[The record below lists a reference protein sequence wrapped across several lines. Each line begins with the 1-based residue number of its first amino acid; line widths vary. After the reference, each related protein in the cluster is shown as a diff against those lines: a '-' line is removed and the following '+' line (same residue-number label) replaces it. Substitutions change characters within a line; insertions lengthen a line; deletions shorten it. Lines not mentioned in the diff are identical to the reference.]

1 MCAWHKA
8 GFKEQLLN
16 EWMHEWMK
24 NSTEEWW
31 PLYRKVWGRRRGNIS
46 ASFLSPFCYQEIII
60 LVEDS
65 NIKNQNM
72 KAPFHFIPLPL
83 LKLII
88 ANIFFFFLMCGMF
101 PDQGSNPPS
110 LHWKCGVLMTGPPG
124 MFLTANILMSFIL
137 YSSSQLW
144 LHTRITWGDFLNPIA
159 QVVPQTNY
167 LRISGVVPGITIFKS
182 PQVITLCSQCWE
194 LLFQAFTY
202 M

>member
-88 ANIFFFFLMCGMF
+88 ANIFFFFLLCGMF

>member
-1 MCAWHKA
+1 MNFLSGRHSATCRRQRGPRCGKQLSTKLTITSVITSVKSTRAKMCAWHKA

-88 ANIFFFFLMCGMF
+88 ANIFFFFYCVACSLTR
-101 PDQGSNPPS
+101 DQTHPPCIGSAES
-110 LHWKCGVLMTGPPG
+110 
-124 MFLTANILMSFIL
+124 
-137 YSSSQLW
+137 
-144 LHTRITWGDFLNPIA
+144 
-159 QVVPQTNY
+159 
-167 LRISGVVPGITIFKS
+167 
-182 PQVITLCSQCWE
+182 
-194 LLFQAFTY
+194 
-202 M
+202 

>member
-1 MCAWHKA
+1 
-8 GFKEQLLN
+8 
-16 EWMHEWMK
+16 
-24 NSTEEWW
+24 
-31 PLYRKVWGRRRGNIS
+31 
-46 ASFLSPFCYQEIII
+46 
-60 LVEDS
+60 
-65 NIKNQNM
+65 M
-72 KAPFHFIPLPL
+72 KAPFHFIPIPL

-88 ANIFFFFLMCGMF
+88 ANIFFFFLLCGMF

-182 PQVITLCSQCWE
+182 HQVHCAANVENYCFRPLHTCKQSTVHVLAHTYHIYITLGFSS
-194 LLFQAFTY
+194 
-202 M
+202 